1 MCVFALVSVCSMHL
15 ADKQLLQPVWTY
27 KMSVGARLLMGHQ
40 KWKEEEKGWI
50 VIEKGWKDELKAEWD
65 IVRVKDR
72 RDEVLVLANMY
83 AVIRT
88 TYIIV

>member
-1 MCVFALVSVCSMHL
+1 MHL

>member
-1 MCVFALVSVCSMHL
+1 MHL

-40 KWKEEEKGWI
+40 KGKEDEKGWI

-88 TYIIV
+88 TYIIYFIIV